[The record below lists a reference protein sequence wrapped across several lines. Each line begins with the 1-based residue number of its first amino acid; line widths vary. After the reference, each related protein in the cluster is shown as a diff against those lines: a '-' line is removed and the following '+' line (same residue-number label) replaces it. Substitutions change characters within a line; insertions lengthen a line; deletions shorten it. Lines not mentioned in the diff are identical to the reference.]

1 MPKRIFLNGSD
12 LLDGEPISKAV
23 FLEKLSAMYSPQ
35 FCETDIE
42 SRFQQLLKY
51 GYIQM
56 HETESEIYILIP
68 TGTYS
73 MMTGGNRFEKAPY
86 TP

>member
-12 LLDGEPISKAV
+12 MLDGQPISKTV

-35 FCETDIE
+35 FEDTDIE

-56 HETESEIYILIP
+56 HETESEIYIVIP

-73 MMTGGNRFEKAPY
+73 MMTGGNRFEKAHTFP
-86 TP
+86 